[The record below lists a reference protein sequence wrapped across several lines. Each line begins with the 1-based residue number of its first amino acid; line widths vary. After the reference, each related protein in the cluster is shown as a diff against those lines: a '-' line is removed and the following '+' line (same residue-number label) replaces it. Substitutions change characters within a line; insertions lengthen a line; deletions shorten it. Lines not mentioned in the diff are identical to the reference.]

1 MDGPSNSDEMNSRER
16 SVAEARK
23 RLGDA
28 SLIAFLRHVGK
39 EAHVTAVRLI
49 NESIDAGQTLDDTF
63 YDGDDFGY
71 TLDVERKSD
80 LEFVIAFGCIAGPT
94 AGDGA
99 KWEVEFDKDGNVIS
113 ATPGDMW
120 IA

>member
-1 MDGPSNSDEMNSRER
+1 MNPREKN
-16 SVAEARK
+16 VAEARMQ
-23 RLGDA
+23 LDDA
-28 SLIAFLRHVGK
+28 RLIAFLRHVG
-39 EAHVTAVRLI
+39 ENAHISAVGMIL
-49 NESIDAGQTLDDTF
+49 ESIDEGQTLDDIF
-63 YDGDDFGY
+63 YNGKKSGY

-99 KWEVEFDKDGNVIS
+99 KWEVKYDEAGNVLR
-113 ATPGDMW
+113 AEPGDMW